1 VTGPGQPHIEGVNF
15 SDSIGARP
23 SGFHLNIR
31 CSERVHPF
39 GDAGAVCVWSMD
51 GQRLRCGGATEGD
64 RMKKRLIA
72 RTVVSAGA
80 LCSLAAV
87 LAAGTKWG

>member
-1 VTGPGQPHIEGVNF
+1 MRRLIHSF
-15 SDSIGARP
+15 A
-23 SGFHLNIR
+23 
-31 CSERVHPF
+31 
-39 GDAGAVCVWSMD
+39 DAGRCVSGRWTGSASTVEE
-51 GQRLRCGGATEGD
+51 RLKGD

-72 RTVVSAGA
+72 RAVVSAGA